1 MPSMWMV
8 REKMKLF
15 ISVFALIAFL
25 VSSAAMASQETLTPV
40 EYRLGNHN
48 VSFAISNVDEYVK
61 YVEPPIYDSDAK
73 YWTYTLNMSHSI
85 GNNIFINLYEYAS
98 SQSTDFMQEEK
109 KILASGFDLVSIG
122 GYNFTDITIDGHLGY
137 MLYIPNQRLLAHTK
151 YEQVMPEQYTA
162 RYLQDDKTSLSF
174 GVNGLGEDVFKQL
187 VSSVHVKNI

>member
-1 MPSMWMV
+1 
-8 REKMKLF
+8 MKLF
-15 ISVFALIAFL
+15 ISVFALIAFF

-61 YVEPPIYDSDAK
+61 VVEPPIYDSDAK
-73 YWTYTLNMSHSI
+73 SWTYTVNMTHSI

-98 SQSTDFMQEEK
+98 SQSTDFMQEK
-109 KILASGFDLVSIG
+109 KVIASGFDLVGIG

-137 MLYIPNQRLLAHTK
+137 MSYIPNQRLLAYTK
-151 YEQVMPEQYTA
+151 YEQVMPEQYNA
-162 RYLQDDKTSLSF
+162 RYSQDDKTSLSF
-174 GVNGLGEDVFKQL
+174 GINGLGEDVFKQL